1 MLPLMMLCLL
11 FHRVTDRGCSL
22 VYNVSTTKRC
32 EHINVV
38 SYHECKLTFAPIG
51 VIKRDVGAIARRL
64 IADSS
69 EDIFP
74 DYDGS
79 CSS

>member
-1 MLPLMMLCLL
+1 MHTL
-11 FHRVTDRGCSL
+11 
-22 VYNVSTTKRC
+22 
-32 EHINVV
+32 
-38 SYHECKLTFAPIG
+38 LTFAPIG

-74 DYDGS
+74 NYDGS
-79 CSS
+79 CSSEYCEAILL